1 MNAIAEAVSLELT
14 PAPQSAM
21 PVAIPDAS
29 PVGMMLQMMGKGA
42 SLEQI
47 EKMMDLVERH
57 DRREAEKA
65 YNAAFASFKAEA
77 IRIVKNRAV
86 TAGPLS
92 GKSYAELF
100 SVVDAVT
107 PALSRN
113 GLSASWK
120 LTKDDKDWLEV
131 TCTLKHSAGHAETV
145 SMGGP
150 PDAGGAKSTIQARAS
165 TISYLERYTLKAIT
179 GVAEGGEDTDG
190 NGSQAPADD
199 PLLDEF
205 RAASMDGTAEL
216 KARYEKEPPPPKFWA
231 THAKALKAAAAKAD
245 EAAQ

>member
-1 MNAIAEAVSLELT
+1 MNAITKQETAVLEL
-14 PAPQSAM
+14 PQTAHS
-21 PVAIPDAS
+21 VAVVDNS
-29 PVGMMLQMMGKGA
+29 PVGTMLTMLSKGA

-47 EKMMDLVERH
+47 EKMMDLAERH

-65 YNAAFASFKAEA
+65 YNAAFAAFKAEA

-92 GKSYAELF
+92 GKSYAELY

-113 GLSASWK
+113 GLSAAWK

-150 PDAGGAKSTIQARAS
+150 PDAGGAKSSIQARAS

-179 GVAEGGEDTDG
+179 GVAEGGEDNDG
-190 NGSQAPADD
+190 NGSQVIPDD

-205 RAASMDGTAEL
+205 RAASMEGTKAL
-216 KARYEKEPPPPKFWA
+216 KARYDQEHPPAKFWTA
-231 THAKALKAAAAKAD
+231 HARALKAAAARAD
-245 EAAQ
+245 EVGA